1 MWNVQHMAVLMVKAI
16 PPKEVVKS
24 SIIQPVQGIDETI
37 CKILNMNMN
46 QSNTL
51 RINSLFKCVWLYF
64 IWECRSFYHLKIF
77 IFRILKLLKIFHKIT
92 IKHILK
98 VLLKMILKSV
108 FNMFKRALNV
118 LNVGKEKRI
127 AIRFPFIPY
136 SRLIS

>member
-51 RINSLFKCVWLYF
+51 PLVVFCCESILFYCWEYVIFLPLENFYFLY
-64 IWECRSFYHLKIF
+64 IKDVKNIF
-77 IFRILKLLKIFHKIT
+77 
-92 IKHILK
+92 
-98 VLLKMILKSV
+98 
-108 FNMFKRALNV
+108 
-118 LNVGKEKRI
+118 
-127 AIRFPFIPY
+127 
-136 SRLIS
+136 